1 MEITWYGHSCFRLT
15 ERGKTTVITDPYDPT
30 QLGITPAGAIK
41 ADVVTIS
48 HDVPHHNY
56 LQGVISK
63 STPYVLRGA
72 GEYEIGGTFL
82 MGIPLHDIQN
92 DEVVLNIGYFVQ
104 YEGVNVLHLGDLG
117 HIPPSSLLQSIGDVH
132 VLLVPVGGG
141 NSLSASQAAEIISLI
156 EPNYV
161 IPMHYALPGLTVGL
175 DEVERFLKVMGI
187 SSASTLDTLKVN
199 GEALPEEMEVV
210 LLQASIE

>member
-30 QLGITPAGAIK
+30 QLGITPSGVIK
-41 ADVVTIS
+41 ADLVTIS

-56 LQGVISK
+56 LQGVVSK
-63 STPYVLRGA
+63 GTPYVLRGA

-82 MGIPLHDIQN
+82 TGIPLHHIQD
-92 DEVVLNIGYFVQ
+92 DEVVLNIGYVVQ

-117 HIPPSSLLQSIGDVH
+117 HVPSTALLQSLGDVH
-132 VLLVPVGGG
+132 VLLVPVGGR
-141 NSLSASQAAEIISLI
+141 NTLSASQASEIITLI

-161 IPMHYALPGLTVGL
+161 IPMHYALPNLTVEL

-187 SSASTLDTLKVN
+187 SNATTLDTLKVT

>member
-1 MEITWYGHSCFRLT
+1 MFPIT
-15 ERGKTTVITDPYDPT
+15 TTCR
-30 QLGITPAGAIK
+30 
-41 ADVVTIS
+41 
-48 HDVPHHNY
+48 
-56 LQGVISK
+56 VISK

-92 DEVVLNIGYFVQ
+92 DEGGIEHRLIWFNTRRECVASWRFRA
-104 YEGVNVLHLGDLG
+104 H
-117 HIPPSSLLQSIGDVH
+117 PPSSLSQSIGDVH

-141 NSLSASQAAEIISLI
+141 NTLSAAQAAEIISRI

-161 IPMHYALPGLTVGL
+161 IPMHYALSRFDGWLGRGGTL
-175 DEVERFLKVMGI
+175 LERCMGT

>member
-1 MEITWYGHSCFRLT
+1 M
-15 ERGKTTVITDPYDPT
+15 
-30 QLGITPAGAIK
+30 
-41 ADVVTIS
+41 
-48 HDVPHHNY
+48 
-56 LQGVISK
+56 
-63 STPYVLRGA
+63 
-72 GEYEIGGTFL
+72 
-82 MGIPLHDIQN
+82 
-92 DEVVLNIGYFVQ
+92 
-104 YEGVNVLHLGDLG
+104 
-117 HIPPSSLLQSIGDVH
+117 H

-141 NSLSASQAAEIISLI
+141 NTLSASQAAEIISLI